1 MAAEA
6 VPLELGTEKIG
17 KLLVQYAIPAI
28 IAMTASSLY
37 HIVDSIFIGQGVGP
51 YAISGLAITFPFM
64 NLAAAFGT
72 LVGVGA
78 CTLISM
84 LLGQKNYGVANK
96 VLGNVV
102 SLSFIIGGLFSLIS
116 LLFLNKILYFF
127 GASENTIGYAR
138 EYMVIILAGNIIT
151 HTYFGL
157 NAVLR
162 SSGHP
167 KEAMVTTIVTVI
179 LNIIFA
185 PIFIFVFDMGIQ
197 GAALATIVAQ
207 VAGLLWLIRIYSNRN
222 SLLHFERGIF
232 KVDKIIA
239 KKSLAIGVSPFL
251 MNVAACFVVL
261 FINLQ
266 LKRYG
271 DDMAV
276 GAYGI
281 VNRVVFLLLMVMMG
295 LTQGMQPIVGY
306 NYGAKLY
313 KRVLE
318 VLKITA
324 IAATIVGTTGF
335 IMGELFPWQIV
346 MVFTN
351 DATLIENA
359 VKGLRITLIA
369 FPVVGFQIV
378 ISNLFQSLGMVK
390 RAIFLSL
397 TRQLI
402 FFIPGLILLPLLW
415 EIDGVW
421 SAIPISDSLA
431 ALLAA
436 IMLAGF
442 LKSFRRAYSDSVVN
456 DGEMID
462 NNIVTDSNKI
472 TDSHGG

>member
-1 MAAEA
+1 MSIGT
-6 VPLELGTEKIG
+6 VPVELGSEKIG
-17 KLLVQYAIPAI
+17 KLLVRYAIPAI

-84 LLGQKNYGVANK
+84 LLGQKNYEVANK

-102 SLSFIIGGLFSLIS
+102 SLSFVIGGLFSALSLI
-116 LLFLNKILYFF
+116 FLDPILYFF

-138 EYMVIILAGNIIT
+138 EYMVVILAGNIIT

-185 PIFIFVFDMGIQ
+185 PIFIFVFDMGIR
-197 GAALATIVAQ
+197 GAALATILAQ
-207 VAGLLWLIRIYSNRN
+207 IVGLLWLIRIYSNKN

-232 KVDKIIA
+232 KINRRIA
-239 KKSLAIGVSPFL
+239 KESLAIGVSPFL

-281 VNRVVFLLLMVMMG
+281 VNRVVFLLIMVMMG

-306 NYGAKLY
+306 NYGAKLHG
-313 KRVLE
+313 RVLE
-318 VLKITA
+318 ALKITA
-324 IAATIVGTTGF
+324 IAATIVGCTGF
-335 IMGELFPWQIV
+335 ILGELFPRQIV
-346 MVFTN
+346 GVFTS

-359 VKGLRITLIA
+359 IKGLRITLIA

-415 EIDGVW
+415 DIDGVW
-421 SAIPISDSLA
+421 IAIPTSDSLA

-436 IMLAGF
+436 IMLLDF
-442 LKSFRRAYSDSVVN
+442 LKSFRINRSNVANICEDVGNSRV
-456 DGEMID
+456 MD
-462 NNIVTDSNKI
+462 NTKI
-472 TDSHGG
+472 ADNHGG

>member
-6 VPLELGTEKIG
+6 IPLELGTEKIG
-17 KLLVQYAIPAI
+17 KLLGQYAIPAI

-37 HIVDSIFIGQGVGP
+37 HIVDSIFIGQWVGP

-64 NLAAAFGT
+64 NLSAAFGT

-84 LLGQKNYGVANK
+84 LLGQKNYKIANK

-102 SLSFIIGGLFSLIS
+102 SLSLIIGGLFSLVS
-116 LLFLNKILYFF
+116 LIFLDQILYFF
-127 GASENTIGYAR
+127 GASENTIEYAR
-138 EYMVIILAGNIIT
+138 EYMIVILAGNIIT

-179 LNIIFA
+179 LNIVFA
-185 PIFIFVFDMGIQ
+185 PIFIFIFDMGIL
-197 GAALATIVAQ
+197 GAALATVLAQ
-207 VAGLLWLIRIYSNRN
+207 LAGLLWLIRIYSDKN

-232 KVDKIIA
+232 RIDKRIA
-239 KKSLAIGVSPFL
+239 KESLSIGVSPFL

-266 LKRYG
+266 LKKYG

-281 VNRVVFLLLMVMMG
+281 VNRVVFLFIMVMMG

-313 KRVLE
+313 GRVLE

-324 IAATIVGTTGF
+324 IAATIVGTVGF
-335 IMGELFPWQIV
+335 MMGELFPRQIV
-346 MVFTN
+346 GAFTS
-351 DATLIENA
+351 DSVLIENA

-378 ISNLFQSLGMVK
+378 VSNLFQSLGMVR
-390 RAIFLSL
+390 RAILLSL

-402 FFIPGLILLPLLW
+402 FFIPGLLALPLLW
-415 EIDGVW
+415 DIDGVW
-421 SAIPISDSLA
+421 IAIPVSDSLA

-436 IMLAGF
+436 VMLVSFLRHFRKRIAG
-442 LKSFRRAYSDSVVN
+442 N
-456 DGEMID
+456 DRIID
-462 NNIVTDSNKI
+462 N
-472 TDSHGG
+472 